1 MAEDTQPGHRILEI
15 LYEDHFGDNDSNLQT
30 ADIADK
36 IDGIDKSQVSQIL
49 GNLDNAGFV
58 NKSGTPKLTHD
69 GLRSVLNQKER
80 EEQAA
85 HRDREHRTNN
95 SIKYL
100 TIALVLVG
108 GLRAVAVNL
117 QMFSDSKRLL
127 ISAGGAA
134 LIVIAMLVMLRFQVN
149 Q

>member
-15 LYEDHFGDNDSNLQT
+15 LYEDHFGDDDSNLQK

-36 IDGIDKSQVSQIL
+36 IDGVDQSQVDQIL
-49 GNLDNAGFV
+49 GNLDSAGFV
-58 NKSGTPKLTHD
+58 NKSGTPKLTPD
-69 GLRSVLNQKER
+69 GLRSVLDQKER
-80 EEQAA
+80 EEQAT

-108 GLRAVAVNL
+108 GLRAIAVNL
-117 QMFSDSKRLL
+117 QLFTDLERFL
-127 ISAGGAA
+127 ISVGGAA
-134 LIVIAMLVMLRFQVN
+134 LIVIGMFVMLRRAD
-149 Q
+149 